1 MSETS
6 TLNQQGDGNFWAGY
20 VEVEYTVD
28 VDLNDTY
35 EVYFGFRSTSS
46 TTYQECKVG
55 SFEIFSSVGAPSI
68 SDLEILDS
76 QTGTFNP
83 LSDLSGNFTVNASG
97 QDSKTYLVK
106 DDSDIEET
114 ETLTLSLDNGE
125 DNISVDLIDET
136 PSTTV
141 VFQDDLQSDASG
153 WTLQASGSGG
163 SPPAAC
169 LFEDAATSGLS
180 TGSIRMRGSSYGYWG
195 QAFINISYN
204 FIEGNNYRLSFDIL
218 THVPSPSN
226 QDYSFGIRTIPSSGV
241 GSSVSLNYISS
252 NNSSGISNLTGD
264 NFPYTFTHDFV
275 GVSSIT
281 SGCQIYISTGGL
293 PYNSNYSA
301 GIWFNNVKI
310 EAI

>member
-1 MSETS
+1 M
-6 TLNQQGDGNFWAGY
+6 
-20 VEVEYTVD
+20 
-28 VDLNDTY
+28 
-35 EVYFGFRSTSS
+35 
-46 TTYQECKVG
+46 
-55 SFEIFSSVGAPSI
+55 
-68 SDLEILDS
+68 
-76 QTGTFNP
+76 
-83 LSDLSGNFTVNASG
+83 
-97 QDSKTYLVK
+97 
-106 DDSDIEET
+106 
-114 ETLTLSLDNGE
+114 
-125 DNISVDLIDET
+125 
-136 PSTTV
+136 
-141 VFQDDLQSDASG
+141 
-153 WTLQASGSGG
+153 
-163 SPPAAC
+163 
-169 LFEDAATSGLS
+169 
-180 TGSIRMRGSSYGYWG
+180 
-195 QAFINISYN
+195 
-204 FIEGNNYRLSFDIL
+204 